1 MAQYFYQKGGIYNDK
16 FWELTNEFIDEIT
29 DFKLPTQSAFEGLYY
44 MGITRTRLQRFKN
57 LESPLLA
64 NGNIIQYIYYLKK
77 LSTTEYIKIENK
89 YMKNFFNTIN
99 SKEYLIFDQI
109 ITDAKPEIDKKIEYL
124 GDFKLICVY
133 RDPRDIFTTG
143 ILKHADWI
151 PNCPKNFVKWF
162 KRRGVENY
170 IKEDHPKKLVI
181 RFEDFVLKYDETS
194 KIVNEFLGLNEKNH
208 INIKK
213 YFKPE
218 ISGKNIGIY
227 KNNDNLQDIK
237 YIEDKLNEYCYK

>member
-1 MAQYFYQKGGIYNDK
+1 
-16 FWELTNEFIDEIT
+16 
-29 DFKLPTQSAFEGLYY
+29 
-44 MGITRTRLQRFKN
+44 
-57 LESPLLA
+57 
-64 NGNIIQYIYYLKK
+64 
-77 LSTTEYIKIENK
+77 
-89 YMKNFFNTIN
+89 
-99 SKEYLIFDQI
+99 
-109 ITDAKPEIDKKIEYL
+109 
-124 GDFKLICVY
+124 
-133 RDPRDIFTTG
+133 
-143 ILKHADWI
+143 
-151 PNCPKNFVKWF
+151 
-162 KRRGVENY
+162 VENY